1 MYSYEIVIKVTTL
14 AIVAMADQDANNNNL
29 PLRENLVK
37 TAVEFLKN
45 PKVSG
50 SPISPKREFLK
61 KKGLTEDE
69 INKAFKL
76 ASVDATVDQDVVHNS
91 SDYTVVPIPP
101 RQVYPYLQTY
111 PYQLTPFQK
120 IKEFFNTAAL
130 IGATVYCVYWFYKK
144 FIKPLLFG
152 RKKKDSIQDS
162 VNELDK
168 TIQNSMKDVKQ
179 SISKVE
185 DDVQKLT
192 QSHSIDPIIPQL
204 VQELKQDLASLK
216 SLLLSRKQFPS
227 APASVPSISI
237 PSWQLDA
244 AGTNQDKPS
253 EREDDAGSGSSTN
266 NSDSSLEMIREDPKV

>member
-1 MYSYEIVIKVTTL
+1 
-14 AIVAMADQDANNNNL
+14 MADQDANNNIL

-45 PKVSG
+45 PKVAS
-50 SPISPKREFLK
+50 SPVGPKREFLK
-61 KKGLTEDE
+61 KKGLTEEE
-69 INKAFKL
+69 IKTAFKL
-76 ASVDATVDQDVVHNS
+76 AGVDVTVEQNAYNS
-91 SDYTVVPIPP
+91 NDYTVVPVPP
-101 RQVYPYLQTY
+101 GQVYPYLQTY

-120 IKEFFNTAAL
+120 IREFFNTAAL
-130 IGATVYCVYWFYKK
+130 IGTTIYCVYWFYKK

-168 TIQNSMKDVKQ
+168 TIQNSMKEVKQ

-192 QSHSIDPIIPQL
+192 QNQSIDPVIPQL

-244 AGTNQDKPS
+244 AGTNQDKPN
-253 EREDDAGSGSSTN
+253 EREDDARSGSSTN
-266 NSDSSLEMIREDPKV
+266 NSDSSLEMIREDPPKV